1 MNISD
6 RRGLIIEIQDAAS
19 KILEENLDDK
29 CNELAVAIMRDSTE
43 LAQNI
48 EKVKYA
54 QRSRSNGRSSIES
67 SNRHREGAKEETRAA

>member
-6 RRGLIIEIQDAAS
+6 RRGLIIEIQDAAL

-43 LAQNI
+43 LAQKI

-54 QRSRSNGRSSIES
+54 QWSRSNGPSSKES
-67 SNRHREGAKEETRAA
+67 FNRYGKGAKEGTCTA